1 MSAKSEVPIWVEVK
15 QSRYLLILIILTH
28 SLAIL
33 SVLMLSLFFGL
44 KLLFISLIFGS
55 LYFQLYRYKQE
66 FYLFVLKHTTQFSW
80 QLLDKA
86 DFVEVQILGSSVI
99 SEWLIIL
106 HVQIDK
112 KRRSLLVFQDAVPAE
127 IYRQLRV
134 SLKITSLTER

>member
-1 MSAKSEVPIWVEVK
+1 MSAKSEAPLLIEVK

-66 FYLFVLKHTTQFSW
+66 FYLFILKHTTQFSW

-86 DFVEVQILGSSVI
+86 DFVEVQVLGSSVV
-99 SEWLIIL
+99 SEWLIVL
-106 HVQIDK
+106 HVLIDK

-134 SLKITSLTER
+134 TLKIISLTER